1 MPNTFLFAIF
11 RNNLQQGLLLYQT
24 MIYNLHHRS
33 RDRDSSVKIRGIA
46 RNRDSVCSG
55 IRGRCQETK
64 KFDTCCTN
72 TGASCNDRGGPG
84 TDVSETST
92 PPRRLRPE
100 RLLLDQPS
108 HSRKVCGGRIG
119 RCPPRRPHTKCSC
132 QHCLFLEWT
141 ARLSHHRTTNQDMT
155 RSTGT
160 TSSHSLR
167 GPSNRQRME
176 PSTTG
181 IILTYY

>member
-1 MPNTFLFAIF
+1 
-11 RNNLQQGLLLYQT
+11 

-33 RDRDSSVKIRGIA
+33 RDRDSSPVKIRGIA

-55 IRGRCQETK
+55 IRRGRCQETK

-84 TDVSETST
+84 TDLYPTEYKSETST
-92 PPRRLRPE
+92 PPRRLRPA

-160 TSSHSLR
+160 TSSQ
-167 GPSNRQRME
+167 PQRTFQ

-181 IILTYY
+181 TVDDWNNIDLLKTKTILPPP